1 MKLAVVIPTLGR
13 KAVAHRL
20 LAHLEEQSR
29 LPDHVFVTAPD
40 ASHVEEEEAPRRYP
54 VSMVFGGRGLC
65 AQRNRALAQALGR
78 FDVITFFDDDFL
90 PAGDYLEQVVHAF
103 THHADFAVLMGDVLR
118 DGAHDTGCSLEEGLA
133 ILRQA
138 ARTPPPH
145 HPPVDH
151 PGAYGCNMS
160 IRAGV
165 IGPVRFD
172 EKLALYGWQE
182 DIDFT
187 AQMRRHGRVVRLASL
202 LGVHLGIKSGR
213 VNGVRLGYSQV
224 VNPVY
229 LVRKGT
235 MPVGFAADLIFRNLA
250 ANLAKSLFPEPH
262 VDRRGRLKGNL
273 IGARHLIAGRVE
285 PEYVLEL
292 K

>member
-13 KAVAHRL
+13 KTVASRL
-20 LAHLEEQSR
+20 LSHLESQSR
-29 LPDHVFVTAPD
+29 QPDHVFVTAPD
-40 ASHVEEEEAPRRYP
+40 ESHVEQEGPRRYP
-54 VSMVFGGRGLC
+54 ISMVFGGRGLC
-65 AQRNRALAQALGR
+65 AQRNQALAQSIEH
-78 FDVITFFDDDFL
+78 FDIITFFDDDFL
-90 PAGDYLEQVVHAF
+90 PADDYIEHVVQEFEQ
-103 THHADFAVLMGDVLR
+103 HADYAVLMGDVLH
-118 DGAHDTGCSLEEGLA
+118 DGAHDPGCSFEEGIE
-133 ILRQA
+133 ILRRA
-138 ARTPPPH
+138 ARTPPPYH
-145 HPPVDH
+145 DPVDH

-160 IRAGV
+160 IRADI
-165 IGPVRFD
+165 IGTVRFD

-187 AQMRRHGRVVRLASL
+187 AQLRRHGRVVRLASL

-213 VNGVRLGYSQV
+213 VSGVRFGYSQV

-229 LVRKGT
+229 LARKGT
-235 MPVGFAADLIFRNLA
+235 MPVSFAADLIFRNLA
-250 ANLAKSLFPEPH
+250 ANLTKSLFPEPY

-273 IGARHLIAGRVE
+273 IGAAHLITGRIE

>member
-13 KAVAHRL
+13 KAVASRL
-20 LAHLEEQSR
+20 LSHLESQSR

-40 ASHVEEEEAPRRYP
+40 EGHVEQETSHSYP
-54 VSMVFGGRGLC
+54 ISMVFGGRGLC
-65 AQRNRALAQALGR
+65 AQRNRALSQSIGG
-78 FDVITFFDDDFL
+78 FDIITFFDDDFV
-90 PAGDYLEQVVHAF
+90 PSDDYIKNVVDEFELHNEYS
-103 THHADFAVLMGDVLR
+103 VLMGDVLY
-118 DGAHDTGCSLEEGLA
+118 DGAHDKACSFEEA
-133 ILRQA
+133 IRILQHA
-138 ARTPPPH
+138 ASSPPPFH
-145 HPPVDH
+145 DPVDH
-151 PGAYGCNMS
+151 LGAYGCNMS
-160 IRAGV
+160 IRTSA
-165 IGPVRFD
+165 IGAVRFD

-187 AQMRRHGRVVRLASL
+187 AQLRRHGRVVRLSSL
-202 LGVHLGIKSGR
+202 RGVHLGIRSGR
-213 VNGVRLGYSQV
+213 VSGVRFGYSQM

-229 LVRKGT
+229 LARKGT

-262 VDRRGRLKGNL
+262 IDRRGRLKGNL
-273 IGARHLIAGRVE
+273 IGARHLIAGRIE